1 MAETVPLE
9 EGYFVIPT
17 APGEPPRLLGSRC
30 RACGEHFYP
39 RRATC
44 ARCLSYDTEE
54 VALGPRGTLHTWTYL
69 HVPGFGE
76 HRTSSAGYAAGQVD
90 LAEGPRVQAVL
101 EGGPGD
107 FRIGMELEL
116 TLAQVTT
123 DKQGR
128 AVLMYRFRPAG
139 GAS

>member
-1 MAETVPLE
+1 MPESVPLE

-17 APGEPPRLLGSRC
+17 EPDAPPHLLGSRC

-54 VALGPRGTLHTWTYL
+54 VQLGPRGTLYTWTYL

-76 HRTSSAGYAAGQVD
+76 HRATSTGYAAGQID

-101 EGGPGD
+101 EGGAGD
-107 FRIGMELEL
+107 FAIGMAMEL
-116 TLAQVTT
+116 TLAQVAT

-128 AVLMYRFRPAG
+128 AVLMYRFRPVEARP
-139 GAS
+139 

>member
-1 MAETVPLE
+1 MERVPLE
-9 EGYFVIPT
+9 VGYFTVP
-17 APGEPPRLLGSRC
+17 ADAGETPRLIGSRC

-54 VALGPRGTLHTWTYL
+54 VTLSPRGTLHTWTFL

-76 HRTSSAGYAAGQVD
+76 HRAASDGYAAGQID
-90 LAEGPRVQAVL
+90 LPEGPRVQAVL
-101 EGGPGD
+101 EGGAAD
-107 FRIGMELEL
+107 FTIGMELEL
-116 TLAQVTT
+116 TLAQVAT

-128 AVLMYRFRPAG
+128 AVMMYRFRPLRSAP
-139 GAS
+139 